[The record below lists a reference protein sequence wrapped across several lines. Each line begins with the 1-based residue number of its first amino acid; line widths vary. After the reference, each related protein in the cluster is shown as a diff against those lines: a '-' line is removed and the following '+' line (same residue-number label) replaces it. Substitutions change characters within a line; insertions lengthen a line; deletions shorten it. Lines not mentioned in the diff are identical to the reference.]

1 MLQNVYPVFR
11 AVFGNSPRYL
21 SPTATAF
28 SGNNETGNEL
38 GGCVG
43 GSRFPPQLGK
53 DLGKIPARCITMD
66 FVIQK
71 ENGWLLTLQA
81 ESSAGVLLN
90 QVRSV
95 VGGKD
100 LQFVAIVEVAPLSPI
115 YFTREEQCSPSTGR
129 SFTGAESPGGDFF
142 AEHLS
147 QIAFFSLLQLSS
159 VWFPL
164 CLSPDILNIL
174 IKLGCP
180 IK

>member
-1 MLQNVYPVFR
+1 MFILCSELSLGTAPVTFLPQQLPL
-11 AVFGNSPRYL
+11 AGTTKLAMS
-21 SPTATAF
+21 
-28 SGNNETGNEL
+28 SGGAWEAAQ
-38 GGCVG
+38 
-43 GSRFPPQLGK
+43 FPPQLGK

-66 FVIQK
+66 FVTQK

-90 QVRSV
+90 QVRSM

-115 YFTREEQCSPSTGR
+115 YFTRKERCSPSTGR

-142 AEHLS
+142 AERLS

-159 VWFPL
+159 MWFPL
-164 CLSPDILNIL
+164 CSCLSPDILNIL